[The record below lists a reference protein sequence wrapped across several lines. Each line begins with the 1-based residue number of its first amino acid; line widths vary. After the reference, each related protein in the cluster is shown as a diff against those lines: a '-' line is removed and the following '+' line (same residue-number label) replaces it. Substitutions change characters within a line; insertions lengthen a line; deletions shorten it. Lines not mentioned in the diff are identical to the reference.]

1 MEFKKNSVLLAP
13 MAGITEPVFRGICKE
28 FGADI
33 VVSEMVSAEGIKY
46 GSKATIDLIMFESS
60 QRPIGI
66 QLFGGNPDLLA
77 RAAAFIEN
85 KVAPDFI
92 DLNAGCPV
100 QKVVKKNGGSS
111 LLKDLNHFGTI
122 VRAMVNA
129 VSTPVTVKIR
139 SGIHK
144 YEWVDI
150 EFAQMAQECGAAAIT
165 LHPRSQSMMFTG
177 HSFWER
183 IAEVK
188 KTVSIPVIGN
198 GDICTADDALKM
210 IAQTD
215 CDGIM
220 IGRGVY
226 GNPWLFK
233 QIKDVLAGIPV
244 TEVSLPERLTVAL
257 DHLQRYRSYYGDSA
271 AGRDMKKHAAWYCKG
286 VANATMLRN
295 AIFRSNSAEELRGIL
310 MQALESGLREPQP
323 PVPD

>member
-1 MEFKKNSVLLAP
+1 MEFKKNSLFLAP
-13 MAGITEPVFRGICKE
+13 MAGITEPVFRGICRDYC
-28 FGADI
+28 ADI

-46 GSKATIDLIMFESS
+46 GSKATIDLIMFEQC

-66 QLFGGNPDLLA
+66 QLFGGNPDHLA
-77 RAAAFIEN
+77 RAAAFVES
-85 KVAPDFI
+85 KVSPDFI

-100 QKVVKKNGGSS
+100 QKVIKKNGGSS

-122 VRAMVNA
+122 VRSMVHA

-144 YEWVDI
+144 YQWVDI
-150 EFAQMAQECGAAAIT
+150 EFAQMAQECGAAAVT

-188 KTVSIPVIGN
+188 RSVTIPVIGN
-198 GDICTADDALKM
+198 GDICTADDGLKM
-210 IAQTD
+210 ITETGCD
-215 CDGIM
+215 CIM

-226 GNPWLFK
+226 GNPWLFR
-233 QIKDVLAGIPV
+233 QIKNAIAGKPV
-244 TEVSLPERLTVAL
+244 TEVTLQERLTVAL
-257 DHLQRYRSYYGDSA
+257 DHLQKYRDHYGDSV

-286 VANATMLRN
+286 VANAAVLRN
-295 AIFRSNSAEELRGIL
+295 EIFRCSGAEELRGIL
-310 MQALESGLREPQP
+310 MRALES
-323 PVPD
+323 VVV

>member
-13 MAGITEPVFRGICKE
+13 MAGITEPVFRGICRE

-46 GSKATIDLIMFESS
+46 GSKATIDLIMFEPS

-77 RAAAFIEN
+77 RAAAFVES

-111 LLKDLNHFGTI
+111 LLKDIHHFGTI
-122 VRAMVNA
+122 VRSMVNA

-150 EFAQMAQECGAAAIT
+150 EFAQMAQECGAAAVT

-183 IAEVK
+183 ISEVK
-188 KTVSIPVIGN
+188 KAVSIPVIGN
-198 GDICTADDALKM
+198 GDICTADDALQM
-210 IAQTD
+210 LAQTGCD
-215 CDGIM
+215 CVM
-220 IGRGVY
+220 IGRGSY

-233 QIKDVLAGIPV
+233 QIKDAMAGRPI
-244 TEVSLPERLTVAL
+244 TEAPLQERLTVAL

-286 VANATMLRN
+286 VANAAVLRN
-295 AIFRSNSAEELRGIL
+295 AIFRCNSAEKLREIL
-310 MQALESGLREPQP
+310 MQALESLA
-323 PVPD
+323 